1 MYKRKQFAILLQRI
15 NEKRKFIQFLTGPRQ
30 TGKTTLARQI
40 LEHIKWPT
48 YYASADDPSMKGKA
62 WIEQHWE
69 NARLKSFQEKRKTLL
84 IFDEIQKI
92 PDWSEAVKKLWD
104 EDTLKSLPIRVV
116 LLGSS
121 PLLLQKGL
129 TESLA
134 GRFEVV
140 YMPHWSFEEMHRAFK
155 WDVETFIYFGGYPG
169 AAEIISQE
177 DRWRQYILDSFVETT
192 ISRDVLLMTRVDKP
206 ALLRGLFELGC
217 SFSGQIL
224 SYQKMLG
231 QLHGAGNTTTL
242 AHYLQLLDA
251 AGLLT
256 GLQKYAANRVRQRAS
271 SPKLLVLNTALM
283 SAFGGSNFQA
293 VKNKPEIWGRFVE
306 SAIGASLVNKS
317 RKTNIRIYYWRDRN
331 KEVDFVLEQGQQLIA
346 VEVKSTKKKMALP
359 GMEAFANQFPVQK
372 KFLVGSEGIP
382 VEEFLTLS
390 PEELFG

>member
-283 SAFGGSNFQA
+283 SAFGGSNFQD

>member
-283 SAFGGSNFQA
+283 SAFGGGNFQE